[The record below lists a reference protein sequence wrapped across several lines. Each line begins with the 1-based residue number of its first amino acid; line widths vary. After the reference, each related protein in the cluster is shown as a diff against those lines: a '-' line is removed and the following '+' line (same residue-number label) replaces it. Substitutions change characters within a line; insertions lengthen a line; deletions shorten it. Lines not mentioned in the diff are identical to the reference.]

1 MPYPQPGDS
10 QHLRPCLCP
19 ECRTLLGLINDQ
31 GELVICAVRIP
42 EGTRV
47 YCLACGLC
55 IVLKEADNAESGGN

>member
-1 MPYPQPGDS
+1 MSSTPNVS

-19 ECRTLLGLINDQ
+19 TCRVLLGLINDQ

-47 YCLACGLC
+47 YCLACGLR
-55 IVLKEADNAESGGN
+55 IMLREATHAKSGN

>member
-1 MPYPQPGDS
+1 MENQPPSDL

-19 ECRTLLGLINDQ
+19 TCRTLLGLINDA

-47 YCLACGLC
+47 YCLACGLR
-55 IVLKEADNAESGGN
+55 IMLREATGT

>member
-1 MPYPQPGDS
+1 MENQPPSGL

-19 ECRTLLGLINDQ
+19 TCRTLLGLINDQ

-47 YCLACGLC
+47 YCLACGER
-55 IVLKEADNAESGGN
+55 VEWGQRDDE